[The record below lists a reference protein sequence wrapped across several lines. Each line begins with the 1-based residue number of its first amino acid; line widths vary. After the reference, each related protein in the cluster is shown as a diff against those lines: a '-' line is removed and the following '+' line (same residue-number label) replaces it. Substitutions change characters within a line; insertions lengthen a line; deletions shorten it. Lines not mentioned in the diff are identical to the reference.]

1 MSRCNACSFFGHV
14 VSRMLWIWIAVWF
27 LSLLL
32 FERLCCQRW
41 TIYFVTSEVKGSG
54 HQRSSLCR
62 REGHHSPDGRNQN
75 LAEGQEGLGLL
86 EEIGSGL
93 EMAAAQTQQ
102 IPRSDHWLQRSE
114 PEYRECRSLN
124 HRLVKRYCRVARTT
138 ARASV

>member
-1 MSRCNACSFFGHV
+1 MPVLDLDCSLVPLFT
-14 VSRMLWIWIAVWF
+14 AVRTAL
-27 LSLLL
+27 LSALDDL
-32 FERLCCQRW
+32 FRDERSQRKR
-41 TIYFVTSEVKGSG
+41 TPAFESVQKG
-54 HQRSSLCR
+54 RSSH
-62 REGHHSPDGRNQN
+62 GPDGRNQN

-124 HRLVKRYCRVARTT
+124 HTLVKRYCRVARTT